1 MQQRLE
7 QGTFHV
13 LRDPR
18 AREKEKQVIAF
29 LALEASQSNGS
40 YYRLVV
46 GVKIP
51 SRIAAMLI
59 LLGRL
64 F

>member
-1 MQQRLE
+1 V
-7 QGTFHV
+7 F
-13 LRDPR
+13 
-18 AREKEKQVIAF
+18 AF

-51 SRIAAMLI
+51 PRIASMLI

>member
-1 MQQRLE
+1 M
-7 QGTFHV
+7 
-13 LRDPR
+13 
-18 AREKEKQVIAF
+18 IAF

-40 YYRLVV
+40 CYRLVI

-51 SRIAAMLI
+51 SRIASMLI

>member
-1 MQQRLE
+1 
-7 QGTFHV
+7 
-13 LRDPR
+13 
-18 AREKEKQVIAF
+18 VIAF
-29 LALEASQSNGS
+29 LALEASRSNGS
-40 YYRLVV
+40 YYRLVL

-51 SRIAAMLI
+51 SRLASMMM

>member
-1 MQQRLE
+1 
-7 QGTFHV
+7 
-13 LRDPR
+13 
-18 AREKEKQVIAF
+18 VIAF

-51 SRIAAMLI
+51 SRIASMLI